1 MILPETARH
10 PAPTSSRPPLVLC
23 VDDETRTL
31 SALQRTLRREPYELV
46 VTESPQ
52 EALVWVET
60 RDVSLVVTDQ
70 RMPEMSGSS
79 LITEIQQRSPG
90 TLFVM
95 LTAYPAS
102 VSSDDPGWMNVAELL
117 LKPWDDR
124 QLRRVI
130 RNLLEEVE
138 HGLGEDGYEHPD
150 VGGDGGAA

>member
-1 MILPETARH
+1 MILPEAAR
-10 PAPTSSRPPLVLC
+10 AEVPTYGRPPLVLC

-31 SALQRTLRREPYELV
+31 SALQRALRREPYELV

-52 EALVWVET
+52 EALVWAET

-70 RMPEMSGSS
+70 RMPEMSGSA
-79 LITEIQQRSPG
+79 LIARIRERSPG

-95 LTAYPAS
+95 LTAFPAS
-102 VSSDDPGWMNVAELL
+102 ISPDDPGWMNVAELM

-130 RNLLEEVE
+130 RSLLEEVE
-138 HGLGEDGYEHPD
+138 RGLGEDGLDGPD

>member
-1 MILPETARH
+1 MILPEAARAE
-10 PAPTSSRPPLVLC
+10 APSSSRPPLVLC
-23 VDDETRTL
+23 VDDESRTL
-31 SALQRTLRREPYELV
+31 SALQRALRREPYELV

-70 RMPEMSGSS
+70 RMPEMSGST
-79 LITEIQQRSPG
+79 LISEIRERSPG

-95 LTAYPAS
+95 LTAYPSSIA
-102 VSSDDPGWMNVAELL
+102 SDDPGWMNVAELM

-138 HGLGEDGYEHPD
+138 RGLGEDGFETPD
-150 VGGDGGAA
+150 VGGDGGSA